1 MSQITYRSP
10 LDCRANILHLKLP
23 YKANIPEGVY
33 FIIIE
38 VPQELAWDL
47 EETSKYSDTNIP

>member
-1 MSQITYRSP
+1 MSQMTCRSS
-10 LDCRANILHLKLP
+10 LDCRANILQLKLP

-33 FIIIE
+33 FIE

-47 EETSKYSDTNIP
+47 EETCKYSDTNIP